1 MLSIGA
7 MKSGQGEYYQKLA
20 AEDYYLEGGEPPGRW
35 LGQGGAA
42 LGLSGTVEA
51 ADLSALFRGFS
62 RTGQGLVQNAGKDNR
77 QPGWDLTFSA
87 PKSVSVLWSQL
98 EGPQQ
103 QAIQL
108 AHSQAVTAAIGFLE
122 ERFSYSRLGKGGA
135 DQVRVKLIVAAFEHA
150 CSRALDPQ
158 LHTHCLVMNLGID
171 ATGAARSILSKP
183 FYEAKILAGA
193 FYRMELARL
202 LQSTLGVDIER
213 PLDRDG
219 KPQPWFEIK
228 GVSKSILSHF
238 SKRRAAIEAE
248 LGARGMESASAAAFA
263 ALATRETK
271 SVVPPRRELHKQWRT
286 EGQELGF
293 SLTDVFSKPQTITTE
308 ARQKQFLSA
317 LEEAVDALTFGEN
330 AFGKEELTRCTLE
343 AGLGCGLTADEIAL
357 AVEREL
363 ESNDRFVPLGT
374 RNGKSLWTTT
384 DVLAVEQEFLQS
396 IDALTRRAFKPVD
409 EALVEQAATRIR
421 GQSGEAYQLD
431 HEQQAAVKYITQG
444 RGAIKVVSG
453 FAGTGKTDMLSAA
466 KEALEKGGYRVIGTA
481 LAGVAARSLQEKTG
495 IESATVKLR
504 ELQLYPD
511 LTHTLK
517 HHARQLLRAAL
528 GKRTYQLP
536 RLTLDAKTV
545 LVIDE
550 AGMVGTRDF
559 ALLAKAVVDQG
570 GSIVA
575 IGDEKQLSSIERGG
589 CFAHLVKTVAGVR
602 LTEIRRQVDEGDR
615 QAVKA
620 LSAGQA
626 DEALRHYADK
636 GQLCVGRAAAD
647 VEEALISDWAANGGC
662 DNPDEHRIF
671 AGTRAE
677 VDRFNK
683 LCQWERVQA
692 GLVDPTERV
701 EHDGHIFMVG
711 DRVRFSTASRPRG
724 IAKGESGTI
733 IACKDGFSGKYVAVA
748 RRLGSQGVTE
758 RTLFALKHHAKQLI
772 AAALGKRTERLPPR
786 DDVVLVPLK
795 SLNPLTKP
803 YKGLTL
809 DYAMTTHL
817 GQGQTVANSY
827 VLLGGRMSDRELSYV
842 QGSRHKERLYLYCQE
857 QAAGRRLAEAART
870 QRPVPRANDARQ
882 TEIPDYSVLARQMA
896 LTRAKELALSTARE
910 LQGPHVSDTAQLPE
924 PRHHL
929 ESMDR

>member
-20 AEDYYLEGGEPPGRW
+20 AEDYYLEGGEPPGKW
-35 LGQGGAA
+35 LGQGGAS
-42 LGLSGTVEA
+42 LGLGGLVEA

-62 RTGQGLVQNAGKDNR
+62 REGRKLVQNAGKDNR

-98 EGPQQ
+98 SGEKQRL
-103 QAIQL
+103 IQE
-108 AHSQAVTAAIGFLE
+108 AHSQAVSAAMALLE
-122 ERFSYSRLGKGGA
+122 QRFSFSRLGKGGA
-135 DQVRVKLIVAAFEHA
+135 DQVAVKLIVAAFEHS

-171 ATGAARSILSKP
+171 SEGVARSILSKP
-183 FYEAKILAGA
+183 FYEAKMLAGA

-202 LQSTLGVDIER
+202 LQSTLGVELER

-219 KPQPWFEIK
+219 KPQAWFEIK

-263 ALATRETK
+263 ALSTRQTK
-271 SVVPPRRELHKQWRT
+271 SIVPPRRELHERWRS

-293 SLTDVFSKPQTITTE
+293 SLGNVFSNPEKLTAE
-308 ARQKQFLSA
+308 ARQKQFLIA
-317 LEEAVDALTFGEN
+317 IEEAVAKLTFGEN
-330 AFGKEELTRCTLE
+330 CFGKEELTRCTLE
-343 AGLGCGLTADEIAL
+343 AGLGCGMAADEVAA

-363 ESNDRFVPLGT
+363 AVNGMFVPLGT

-384 DVLAVEQEFLQS
+384 EVLAVEQEFLQAV
-396 IDALTRRAFKPVD
+396 DALSRRPFKPVAD
-409 EALVEQAATRIR
+409 TAVELAATRER
-421 GQSGEAYQLD
+421 GDGNQTYRLD
-431 HEQQAAVKYITQG
+431 DEQQAAVRYITQG

-453 FAGTGKTDMLSAA
+453 FAGTGKTDMLAAA

-495 IESATVKLR
+495 IESATVRLR
-504 ELQLYPD
+504 ELQLYPG
-511 LTHTLK
+511 LKHTLQ
-517 HHARQLLRAAL
+517 HHARQLVRAAL
-528 GKRTYQLP
+528 GKNTYKLP
-536 RLTLDAKTV
+536 RLILDDKTV

-559 ALLAKAVVDQG
+559 ALLARAVVEQG

-589 CFAHLVKTVAGVR
+589 CFAHLVKTVSGVR
-602 LTEIRRQVDEGDR
+602 LDEIRRQVDEGDR
-615 QAVKA
+615 LAVKA

-626 DEALRHYADK
+626 EEALHHYAEK
-636 GQLCVGRAAAD
+636 GQLYVGSAAPD
-647 VEEALISDWAANGGC
+647 VEDALITEWATNGGC
-662 DNPDEHRIF
+662 DKPEEHRIF
-671 AGTRAE
+671 VGTRAE

-683 LCQWERVQA
+683 FCQWERVQA
-692 GLVDPTERV
+692 GLVDATERV
-701 EHDGHIFMVG
+701 EHDGQVFMVG
-711 DRVRFSTASRPRG
+711 DRVRFSTPSRPRG
-724 IAKGESGTI
+724 IRKGEAGTI

-748 RRLGSQGVTE
+748 RHLDRQGLSE

-772 AAALGKRTERLPPR
+772 AAALGKRTEKLPPR
-786 DDVVLVPLK
+786 QGVVLVPLK

-803 YKGLTL
+803 YKGLAL

-827 VLLGGRMSDRELSYV
+827 VLLGGKMSDRELSYV
-842 QGSRHKERLYLYCQE
+842 QGSRHKEKLFLYCKEQE
-857 QAAGRRLAEAART
+857 AGRRLSELARKH
-870 QRPVPRANDARQ
+870 RPACHAINHHE
-882 TEIPDYSVLARQMA
+882 TKIPDYSMLARQMA
-896 LTRAKELALSTARE
+896 MSRAKELALSTTDQ
-910 LQGPHVSDTAQLPE
+910 LQGPHVSDEARVPE
-924 PRHHL
+924 SHQQL
-929 ESMDR
+929 ESM

>member
-20 AEDYYLEGGEPPGRW
+20 AEDYYLAGGEPPGQW
-35 LGQGGAA
+35 LGQGGES
-42 LGLSGTVEA
+42 LGLAGVVDA

-62 RTGQGLVQNAGKDNR
+62 RAGRKLVQNAGKDNR

-98 EGPQQ
+98 EGEKQ
-103 QAIQL
+103 QAIQR
-108 AHSQAVTAAIGFLE
+108 AHSQAVSAAIDFIE
-122 ERFSYSRLGKGGA
+122 QHFSYSRLGQGGA
-135 DQVRVKLIVAAFEHA
+135 DQVRVKLAVAAFEHS

-171 ATGAARSILSKP
+171 SEGVARSILSKP
-183 FYEAKILAGA
+183 FYEAKMLAGA

-263 ALATRETK
+263 ALSTRQTK
-271 SVVPPRRELHKQWRT
+271 SIVPPRRELHERWRS
-286 EGQELGF
+286 EGQALGF
-293 SLTDVFSKPQTITTE
+293 SLSNVISNPQKLSAET
-308 ARQKQFLSA
+308 RQKQFRGA
-317 LEEAVDALTFGEN
+317 LDEAVATLTFGEN
-330 AFGKEELTRCTLE
+330 CFGKEELTRCTLE
-343 AGLGCGLTADEIAL
+343 AGLGCGLTAEEVAA

-363 ESNDRFVPLGT
+363 AVDEMFVSLGT

-384 DVLAVEQEFLQS
+384 EVLAVEQEFLQS
-396 IDALTRRAFKPVD
+396 IDALSNRSFEPVANSVV
-409 EALVEQAATRIR
+409 EATATRAR
-421 GQSGEAYQLD
+421 GQGSNTYRLD
-431 HEQQAAVKYITQG
+431 DEQQGAVKYITQG

-466 KEALEKGGYRVIGTA
+466 KEALEQGGYRVIGTA

-495 IESATVKLR
+495 IDSATVKLR
-504 ELQLYPD
+504 ELQLHPE

-517 HHARQLLRAAL
+517 HHAAQLLRAAL
-528 GKRTYQLP
+528 GKRTYKLP
-536 RLTLDAKTV
+536 RLKLDAKTV

-559 ALLAKAVVDQG
+559 ALLAKAVVDHG
-570 GSIVA
+570 GSIIA

-589 CFAHLVKTVAGVR
+589 CFAHLVKTVPGVR
-602 LTEIRRQVDEGDR
+602 LDEIRRQVDEGDR
-615 QAVKA
+615 RAVKA
-620 LSAGQA
+620 LSAGEA
-626 DEALRHYADK
+626 EEALRHYADK
-636 GQLCVGRAAAD
+636 GQLYVGSAASD
-647 VEEALISDWAANGGC
+647 VEEALVSEWAKNGGC
-662 DNPDEHRIF
+662 DKPNEHRIF
-671 AGTRAE
+671 AGTRAD
-677 VDRFNK
+677 VDRFNN

-701 EHDGHIFMVG
+701 EHDGQTFMVG
-711 DRVRFSTASRPRG
+711 DQVRFSTASRPRG

-748 RRLGSQGVTE
+748 RRLDRQGLSE

-772 AAALGKRTERLPPR
+772 AAALGKRTVKLPPR

-803 YKGLTL
+803 YKGLVL

-817 GQGQTVANSY
+817 SQGQTVANSY
-827 VLLGGRMSDRELSYV
+827 VLLGGKMSDRELSYV
-842 QGSRHKERLYLYCQE
+842 QGSRHKERLYLYCKEQE
-857 QAAGRRLAEAART
+857 AGRRLTAVARKH
-870 QRPVPRANDARQ
+870 RPVSHAVNDQ
-882 TEIPDYSVLARQMA
+882 KTKIPDYSMLSRQMGMS
-896 LTRAKELALSTARE
+896 RAKELALSTAVE
-910 LQGPHVSDTAQLPE
+910 LQGPHVRDSVRVPE
-924 PRHHL
+924 PRPQL
-929 ESMDR
+929 ENM

>member
-20 AEDYYLEGGEPPGRW
+20 VEDYHLEGGEPPGRW
-35 LGQGGAA
+35 LGQGGQT
-42 LGLSGTVEA
+42 LGLEGVVEA

-62 RTGQGLVQNAGKDNR
+62 RAGQKLVQNAGKDNR
-77 QPGWDLTFSA
+77 QPGWDLTLSA

-98 EGPQQ
+98 EGEKQ

-108 AHSQAVTAAIGFLE
+108 AHAQAVTATIGFIE
-122 ERFSYSRLGKGGA
+122 RRFSYSRLGKGGA
-135 DQVRVKLIVAAFEHA
+135 DQVRVKLIVAAFEHS

-171 ATGAARSILSKP
+171 SEGVARSILSKP
-183 FYEAKILAGA
+183 FYEAKMLAGA

-202 LQSTLGVDIER
+202 LQSTLGVEIER

-219 KPQPWFEIK
+219 RPQPWFEIK

-263 ALATRETK
+263 ALSTRQTK
-271 SVVPPRRELHKQWRT
+271 TIVPPRGELHNRWRS
-286 EGQELGF
+286 EGQELGS
-293 SLTDVFSKPQTITTE
+293 SLDDVFSKPHALTAE
-308 ARQKQFLSA
+308 ARQKQFGIA
-317 LEEAVDALTFGEN
+317 LQEAVATLTFGEN
-330 AFGKEELTRCTLE
+330 SFGKEDLTRCTLE
-343 AGLGCGLTADEIAL
+343 AGLGCGLTAEEVAA

-363 ESNDRFVPLGT
+363 AVNAMFVPLGT
-374 RNGKSLWTTT
+374 RNGKSIWTTT
-384 DVLAVEQEFLQS
+384 EVLAVEQEFLQS
-396 IDALTRRAFKPVD
+396 IDALAKRSFQPV
-409 EALVEQAATRIR
+409 ASSLVEAAATRAR
-421 GQSGEAYQLD
+421 GEGPRTYQLD
-431 HEQQAAVKYITQG
+431 EEQQEAVKYITQG

-517 HHARQLLRAAL
+517 HHAAQLLRAAL
-528 GKRTYQLP
+528 GKRTYKLP
-536 RLTLDAKTV
+536 RLKLDAKTV

-559 ALLAKAVVDQG
+559 ALLAKAVVDHG

-589 CFAHLVKTVAGVR
+589 CFAHLVKTLPGVR
-602 LTEIRRQVDEGDR
+602 LDEIRRQVDEGDR
-615 QAVKA
+615 QAVKS
-620 LSAGQA
+620 LSAGDA
-626 DEALRHYADK
+626 EEALRHYADK
-636 GQLCVGRAAAD
+636 GQLYVGSAASDAQ
-647 VEEALISDWAANGGC
+647 EALIAEWATNGGC
-662 DNPDEHRIF
+662 ERPEEHRIF

-701 EHDGHIFMVG
+701 EHDGHTFMVG

-724 IAKGESGTI
+724 IAKGESGTV

-748 RRLGSQGVTE
+748 RRLGRQGVTE

-827 VLLGGRMSDRELSYV
+827 VLLGGKMSDRELSYV
-842 QGSRHKERLYLYCQE
+842 QGSRHKERLFLYCQE
-857 QAAGRRLAEAART
+857 HEAGRRLTELARKH
-870 QRPVPRANDARQ
+870 RPVRHAANHLE
-882 TEIPDYSVLARQMA
+882 TEIPDYSMLARQMA
-896 LTRAKELALSTARE
+896 MSRAKELALSTADQ
-910 LQGPHVSDTAQLPE
+910 LQGPHVGDRARVPE
-924 PRHHL
+924 SRPQH
-929 ESMDR
+929 ESM

>member
-1 MLSIGA
+1 
-7 MKSGQGEYYQKLA
+7 MKSGQEEYYQKLA
-20 AEDYYLEGGEPPGRW
+20 AEDYYLKGGEPPGRW
-35 LGQGGAA
+35 LGQGGAS
-42 LGLSGTVEA
+42 LGLAGNVEA
-51 ADLSALFRGFS
+51 ADLTALFRGFS
-62 RTGQGLVQNAGKDNR
+62 RAGQKLVQNAGKENR
-77 QPGWDLTFSA
+77 QPGWDLTLSA

-98 EGPQQ
+98 EGERQ

-108 AHSQAVTAAIGFLE
+108 AHAQAVSATIGFIE
-122 ERFSYSRLGKGGA
+122 KHFSYSRLGKGGA
-135 DQVRVKLIVAAFEHA
+135 DQVRVKLIVAAFEHS

-171 ATGAARSILSKP
+171 SEGVARSILSKP
-183 FYEAKILAGA
+183 FYEAKMLAGA

-202 LQSTLGVDIER
+202 LQSMLGVEIER

-248 LGARGMESASAAAFA
+248 LGARGLESASAAAFA
-263 ALATRETK
+263 ALSTRQTK
-271 SVVPPRRELHKQWRT
+271 SIVPPRSELHQRWRS

-293 SLTDVFSKPQTITTE
+293 SLDDVFSKPQTLTPE
-308 ARQKQFLSA
+308 ALQKQFRIV
-317 LEEAVDALTFGEN
+317 LEEAVAALTFGEN
-330 AFGKEELTRCTLE
+330 SFGKEDLTRCTLE
-343 AGLGCGLTADEIAL
+343 AALGCGMTAEEIA
-357 AVEREL
+357 AGVEREL
-363 ESNDRFVPLGT
+363 AVNPMFVPLGT

-384 DVLAVEQEFLQS
+384 EVLAVEQEFLQS
-396 IDALTRRAFKPVD
+396 IDALSKRSFRPVASPAV
-409 EALVEQAATRIR
+409 EAAATRAR
-421 GQSGEAYQLD
+421 GEGASSYQLD
-431 HEQQAAVKYITQG
+431 EEQQEAVKYITQD

-453 FAGTGKTDMLSAA
+453 FAGAGKTDMLSAA

-495 IESATVKLR
+495 IESATIRLR

-517 HHARQLLRAAL
+517 HHAAQLLRAAL
-528 GKRTYQLP
+528 GKRTYKLP
-536 RLTLDAKTV
+536 RLKLDAKTV

-559 ALLAKAVVDQG
+559 ALLAKAVVDHG

-589 CFAHLVKTVAGVR
+589 CFAHLVKTVPGVR
-602 LTEIRRQVDEGDR
+602 LDEIRRQVDEGDR
-615 QAVKA
+615 RAVKA
-620 LSAGQA
+620 LSAGEA
-626 DEALRHYADK
+626 EEALRHYADK
-636 GQLCVGRAAAD
+636 GQLYVGSAAGD
-647 VEEALISDWAANGGC
+647 VEEELISEWAKNGGC
-662 DNPDEHRIF
+662 DRPNEHRIF
-671 AGTRAE
+671 AGTRAD

-701 EHDGHIFMVG
+701 EHDGQIFMVG
-711 DRVRFSTASRPRG
+711 DQVRFSTASRARG
-724 IAKGESGTI
+724 IAKGESGTV

-748 RRLGSQGVTE
+748 RRLGRQGVTE

-795 SLNPLTKP
+795 SLNPLAKP
-803 YKGLTL
+803 YKGLAL

-827 VLLGGRMSDRELSYV
+827 VLLGGKMSDRELSYV
-842 QGSRHKERLYLYCQE
+842 QGSRHKERLFLYCKEQE
-857 QAAGRRLAEAART
+857 AGRRLTELARKH
-870 QRPVPRANDARQ
+870 RPVRHAANNLEAK
-882 TEIPDYSVLARQMA
+882 IPDYSMLARQMA
-896 LTRAKELALSTARE
+896 MSRAKELALSTADQ
-910 LQGPHVSDTAQLPE
+910 LQGPHVGDKARVPE
-924 PRHHL
+924 PRPQL
-929 ESMDR
+929 ESM